1 MRTALLLSLLAA
13 AGCVRESAPLA
24 SDSTDAVPE
33 APAGIALV
41 ELYTSEG
48 CSSCPPADD
57 ALADLVEEDRPG
69 VIALAFHVDYWD
81 RLGWR
86 DPFGSPEHSARQRRL
101 APTLDGRV
109 YTPQAVV
116 NGTTGF
122 VGSRRSTLREA
133 VDAALA
139 EPVSVPLA
147 LRASRSGDRVTVS
160 PEASGAVP
168 EGARLHVALVQREA
182 QTAVTRGE
190 NGGRTLDHTNVVRDL
205 QIVSPEA
212 DAVPLAVPPGVGDV
226 FVAAWVQAGD
236 TGPVLGAATTEV
248 DAQR

>member
-13 AGCVRESAPLA
+13 TGCIRESAPAESIPEA
-24 SDSTDAVPE
+24 SGAAPE
-33 APAGIALV
+33 APAGVALV

-57 ALADLVEEDRPG
+57 ALARLVAEDRPG

-86 DPFGSPEHSARQRRL
+86 DPFGLPEFSARQRRL

-116 NGTTGF
+116 NGTVGF
-122 VGSRRSTLREA
+122 VGSREPTLHEA

-139 EPVSVPLA
+139 EPVTVPLA
-147 LRASRSGDRVTVS
+147 LSASREGNRVTVT

-205 QIVSPEA
+205 QVVSPEA
-212 DAVPLAVPPGVGDV
+212 ETVPLAVPPDAGAV
-226 FVAAWVQAGD
+226 FVAAWLQPG
-236 TGPVLGAATTEV
+236 E
-248 DAQR
+248 